1 MKEEVPLGNP
11 FIREPRGGWPAKDG
25 GWATNP
31 YGQSPPFY
39 PKGVV
44 VELRGR

>member
-11 FIREPRGGWPAKDG
+11 FIGESRGGWPAKYVG
-25 GWATNP
+25 GAATHVATTLLL
-31 YGQSPPFY
+31 Y

-44 VELRGR
+44 VELKR